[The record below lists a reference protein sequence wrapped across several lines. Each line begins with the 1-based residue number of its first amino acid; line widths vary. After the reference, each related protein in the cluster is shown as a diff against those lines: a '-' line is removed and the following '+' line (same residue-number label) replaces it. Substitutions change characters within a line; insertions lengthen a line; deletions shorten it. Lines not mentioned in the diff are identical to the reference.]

1 MPLVAESFKDYAIEN
16 VNKELVEGLESG
28 RGSFNICV
36 DNYICELTPDED
48 ERVMEMVRV
57 HLEDYFSNP
66 ELSEWKFER
75 DLRPKYN
82 LFFKFTN
89 EKLKQEYDKEQERL
103 SLEKRE
109 QERNEVAN
117 ELNKDID
124 EKKAN
129 GYKGTI
135 NCTDRYENWIYEEYV
150 IPNRND
156 FKKVN
161 DGQYKIIYDNK
172 SNNKISFEISS
183 NMPFYEESEE
193 FETKKLLKV
202 FLMKA
207 KKVHI
212 NSDMSFIPLR
222 YKGDNKFYILITNNI
237 TEVIELYRLNS
248 FNYLNK
254 QHNVYYI
261 IETNMD
267 DKFSGNLNEFKKH
280 VIKKCQKYINYNKT
294 VLYNVYNKIGNFKT
308 DNNIIKQYE

>member
-1 MPLVAESFKDYAIEN
+1 MAFMRSEREQAKINRLMND
-16 VNKELVEGLESG
+16 KELV
-28 RGSFNICV
+28 
-36 DNYICELTPDED
+36 DEI
-48 ERVMEMVRV
+48 
-57 HLEDYFSNP
+57 
-66 ELSEWKFER
+66 
-75 DLRPKYN
+75 
-82 LFFKFTN
+82 FK
-89 EKLKQEYDKEQERL
+89 
-103 SLEKRE
+103 
-109 QERNEVAN
+109 EVN
-117 ELNKDID
+117 DDID
-124 EKKAN
+124 NKKAN
-129 GYKGTI
+129 NFMGTI
-135 NCTDRYENWIYEEYV
+135 NETDQLTNEIIERHIL
-150 IPNRND
+150 PTRND

-161 DGQYKIIYDNK
+161 ENQYQIIYDNK
-172 SNNKISFEISS
+172 SKSKINFEISP
-183 NMPFYEESEE
+183 NKPFYEESEE

-280 VIKKCQKYINYNKT
+280 VIKKCQKYTNYNKT
-294 VLYNVYNKIGNFKT
+294 VLYNIYKKIGNFKT